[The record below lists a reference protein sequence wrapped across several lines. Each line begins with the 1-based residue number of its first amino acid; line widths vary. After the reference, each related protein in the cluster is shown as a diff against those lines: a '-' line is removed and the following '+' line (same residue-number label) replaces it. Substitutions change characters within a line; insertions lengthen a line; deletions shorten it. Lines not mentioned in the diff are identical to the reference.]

1 VRLALAVLTISAVLA
16 SGMHDKTAGRPVE
29 PDTPQRWLVVGQDR
43 GEASGARLLTKE
55 GLEDWENGIKDNCKI
70 LASEVKDKVA
80 EKTRTSGKEVSIAR
94 QKFEAAARLILK
106 ETASR
111 ARQIEAQMQA
121 LEVATAHG
129 LFNGKTSVTPL
140 GKCCCAG
147 KSEDD
152 AECSWHTHSELV
164 GSLDKFQCPPE
175 AVFEYTDLVKPTF
188 KNSTNFVDA
197 RSIDQLLGAC
207 VRSPRWQERM
217 RSSGQADGNFPV
229 DAASAG
235 ALHFAT
241 VTDPEAQ
248 KVTDI
253 IARSLSPLTG
263 GTDAWVSEGDEK
275 PPYGQ
280 DGPQDAFHD
289 GGIIQ
294 QDRLP
299 MPEHEEVHV
308 PIRIDPVPNHQE
320 DELSSVH
327 DGEGEQVASD
337 SDTDS
342 RGDSATSHAGDSSWS
357 QGPKC
362 NPASVKRY
370 CLTVMRYVT
379 TNFTA
384 DDGAMYLAKGLN
396 SGKWGAVACAIS
408 VGEVQQIC
416 ASGGSGS
423 ASSTENDS
431 DDRSGSE
438 DTRGGGSPSSTENDS
453 DDRSGSEDTR
463 GGGSPSSSDPD
474 SDDDSSSNSGTRSQD
489 EEDVKQGRPQS
500 GLPGPGGSQQGRP
513 HSGGSNVHPN
523 DAADLER
530 ELAMSDDSEDENQ
543 HPRSG
548 SNAQSKQW
556 GSITVKLSIKPGG
569 HNESSF
575 SQAAATLTSK
585 AAVLR
590 PARSRSHEA

>member
-1 VRLALAVLTISAVLA
+1 
-16 SGMHDKTAGRPVE
+16 
-29 PDTPQRWLVVGQDR
+29 
-43 GEASGARLLTKE
+43 
-55 GLEDWENGIKDNCKI
+55 
-70 LASEVKDKVA
+70 
-80 EKTRTSGKEVSIAR
+80 
-94 QKFEAAARLILK
+94 
-106 ETASR
+106 
-111 ARQIEAQMQA
+111 
-121 LEVATAHG
+121 
-129 LFNGKTSVTPL
+129 
-140 GKCCCAG
+140 
-147 KSEDD
+147 
-152 AECSWHTHSELV
+152 
-164 GSLDKFQCPPE
+164 
-175 AVFEYTDLVKPTF
+175 
-188 KNSTNFVDA
+188 
-197 RSIDQLLGAC
+197 
-207 VRSPRWQERM
+207 
-217 RSSGQADGNFPV
+217 
-229 DAASAG
+229 
-235 ALHFAT
+235 
-241 VTDPEAQ
+241 
-248 KVTDI
+248 VTDI

-263 GTDAWVSEGDEK
+263 GTDSWVSEGDEK

-342 RGDSATSHAGDSSWS
+342 RGDSATSHAGDPSWS

-362 NPASVKRY
+362 NPSSVKRF
-370 CLTVMRYVT
+370 CLTVKRHIT
-379 TNFTA
+379 TDFTA
-384 DDGAMYLAKGLN
+384 DDAAMYLAKALN
-396 SGKWGAVACAIS
+396 SGKFGIACAIS
-408 VGEVQQIC
+408 VSEVQQIC
-416 ASGGSGS
+416 ASGG
-423 ASSTENDS
+423 
-431 DDRSGSE
+431 
-438 DTRGGGSPSSTENDS
+438 GGAPSSTENDS

-463 GGGSPSSSDPD
+463 GGGSPSSSEPD

-489 EEDVKQGRPQS
+489 EEDDKQGRPQS
-500 GLPGPGGSQQGRP
+500 GLPGPGGSQQ
-513 HSGGSNVHPN
+513 GGSNVHPN

-543 HPRSG
+543 HPRSR